1 MVERYRLEEGIVVGR
16 KALLQGDLLVR
27 FLTPKGSLEAV
38 ARKGVRPSGR
48 SGRLS
53 LFHHVRFQLYTKEE
67 SLPTLTQVEL
77 LGRLHG
83 LEEPRRFLLASFL
96 AELSY
101 RLASPEAA
109 PRIYPVFISGVRGI
123 AKHPRPLLPLVWAGW
138 RVVKAGG
145 LSPNLLGP
153 GLYLKGGRL
162 VHGSGPYGEEGIYL
176 GEKGVEALRAIL
188 HLPGSEALPY
198 LEEAPLERL
207 LLALKHHA
215 EEALGPLK
223 ATPGLTAEL

>member
-1 MVERYRLEEGIVVGR
+1 MERYQLEEGVVVGR
-16 KALLQGDLLVR
+16 KALPQGDLLLR

-38 ARKGVRPSGR
+38 ARKGLRPTGR

-53 LFHHVRFQLYTKEE
+53 LFHHVRFQLYTKGEG
-67 SLPTLTQVEL
+67 LPTLTQAEL

-83 LEEPRRFLLASFL
+83 LEEPQRFLLASFL
-96 AELSY
+96 AELAY

-109 PRIYPVFISGVRGI
+109 PRIYPVFVSGLRGI

-138 RVVKAGG
+138 RVIKAGG
-145 LSPNLLGP
+145 LAPNLLAP
-153 GLYLKGGRL
+153 GLHLKEGHL
-162 VHGSGPYGEEGIYL
+162 GSEGIFL

-188 HLPGSEALPY
+188 HLPGGEALPY

-207 LLALKHHA
+207 LLALKIHA

-223 ATPGLTAEL
+223 TPLATL

>member
-1 MVERYRLEEGIVVGR
+1 MERYRLEEGIVVGR
-16 KALLQGDLLVR
+16 RALPQGDLLLR

-38 ARKGVRPSGR
+38 ARKGMRPSGR

-53 LFHHVRFQLYTKEE
+53 LFHHVRFQLYAKGEG
-67 SLPTLTQVEL
+67 LPTLTQAEL

-83 LEEPRRFLLASFL
+83 LEEPQRFLIASFL

-109 PRIYPVFISGVRGI
+109 PRIYPVFISGLRGI

-145 LSPNLLGP
+145 LGPNLRGS
-153 GLYLKGGRL
+153 GLYLKAGRL
-162 VHGSGPYGEEGIYL
+162 EDQGLYL
-176 GEKGVEALRAIL
+176 GERGVEALRAIL
-188 HLPGSEALPY
+188 HLPGSKALPY

-207 LLALKHHA
+207 FLALKHHA

-223 ATPGLTAEL
+223 ATSVATGL

>member
-1 MVERYRLEEGIVVGR
+1 MEGYRLEEGIVVGR
-16 KALLQGDLLVR
+16 KALPQGDLLLR
-27 FLTPKGSLEAV
+27 FLTPGGSLEAMV
-38 ARKGVRPSGR
+38 RKGLRPTGR

-53 LFHHVRFQLYTKEE
+53 LFHHVRFQLYRKGEG
-67 SLPTLTQVEL
+67 LPTLTQAEL
-77 LGRLHG
+77 MGRLHG

-96 AELSY
+96 AELAY

-109 PRIYPVFISGVRGI
+109 PRIYPVFISGLRGI

-145 LSPNLLGP
+145 LGPNLLGP
-153 GLYLKGGRL
+153 GLYLKTGRL
-162 VHGSGPYGEEGIYL
+162 QDEGIYL
-176 GEKGVEALRAIL
+176 GERGVEALRAIL

-223 ATPGLTAEL
+223 ATPALTAEL

>member
-1 MVERYRLEEGIVVGR
+1 MVGR
-16 KALLQGDLLVR
+16 KALPQGDLLLH
-27 FLTPKGSLEAV
+27 FLTPKGSLEAM
-38 ARKGVRPSGR
+38 ARKGLRPTGR

-53 LFHHVRFQLYTKEE
+53 LFHHVRFQLYMKGEG
-67 SLPTLTQVEL
+67 LPTLTQAEL

-83 LEEPRRFLLASFL
+83 LEEPQRFLLASFL

-109 PRIYPVFISGVRGI
+109 FRIYPVFISGLRGI

-145 LSPNLLGP
+145 LAPNLMGP
-153 GLYLKGGRL
+153 GLHLKEGRL
-162 VHGSGPYGEEGIYL
+162 GNDGVYL
-176 GEKGVEALRAIL
+176 GEKGVEALRATL
-188 HLPGSEALPY
+188 HLPGGEALPY
-198 LEEAPLERL
+198 LEEAPLDRL
-207 LLALKHHA
+207 FLALKTHA

-223 ATPGLTAEL
+223 TALVTP